1 MNYEFLKNLCQG
13 LYLVFSA
20 LSEQEQQQQIDNLEK
35 VVKDEKSNSTK

>member
-20 LSEQEQQQQIDNLEK
+20 LSEQEQQKQIDDIEK
-35 VVKDEKSNSTK
+35 VVNNEKSNTTR

>member
-20 LSEQEQQQQIDNLEK
+20 LCEQEQNPQIENIDK
-35 VVKDEKSNSTK
+35 VVKNEKSN

>member
-20 LSEQEQQQQIDNLEK
+20 LSEQEKNPQIDIDK
-35 VVKDEKSNSTK
+35 VVKDEEFNQAR

>member
-20 LSEQEQQQQIDNLEK
+20 LSEQEQNQHIEDIEK
-35 VVKDEKSNSTK
+35 VVKSEKLDKTR